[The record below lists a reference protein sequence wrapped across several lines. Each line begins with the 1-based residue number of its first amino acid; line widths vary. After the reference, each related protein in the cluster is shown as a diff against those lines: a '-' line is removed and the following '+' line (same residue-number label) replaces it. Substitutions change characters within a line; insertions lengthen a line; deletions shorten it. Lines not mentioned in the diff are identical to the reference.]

1 MTVDAVPDLKRQPE
15 KTPNLLADP
24 NLGATAL
31 FSNSDVDLDDVCLND
46 NVLNGSA
53 VDVIADE
60 QVLTRSVPDLQQ
72 ETENSCDRT
81 NMVSM
86 KRTHKRSESE
96 PFIQPHVENL
106 N

>member
-1 MTVDAVPDLKRQPE
+1 MKRQPE
-15 KTPNLLADP
+15 PSSTLLADP

-46 NVLNGSA
+46 NVLNGS
-53 VDVIADE
+53 VIDVIAEE

-72 ETENSCDRT
+72 ETENSCERS